1 MAYPKSI
8 IKTSALLITIGVAYS
23 SISLASGF
31 RLPEVSTVGIGTSNA
46 LVANTTEIG
55 ALPYNPAGMSFHEGK
70 ALAAG
75 ITMLNYDLTVTPD
88 GGTKTDNAGEDS
100 FLIPNLFFMARGNG
114 PWSFGLSINSP
125 FGLETKWP
133 DETFPVFAGPLDP
146 VEPEL
151 SRIKMVNLNPNLAY
165 KIDNSTSV
173 AFGINYYD
181 VMDVVLN
188 TQALKINGSGTGFGF
203 NLGVQKKIGALSLG
217 LSYRTSVD
225 VDISGSFDATGI
237 GSGALAARTSV
248 EFPDLLQLGAHY
260 QVNDKLGIE
269 LDIEQTGWSSFDKIK
284 VTDAAGAELI
294 TSTSKWD
301 DVTAYRLGFI
311 YQLNNKTK
319 LLFGYSVDEG
329 VTDKYFSARVPGND
343 RDLVSAGVTHDYGDW
358 TLEASYMR
366 VTLDDRDYNSTTAPN
381 TDANGTLAFNGEY
394 ESSADLFS
402 VGASMKF

>member
-1 MAYPKSI
+1 MAFPKST
-8 IKTSALLITIGVAYS
+8 IKKSALLVTIGISCTGV
-23 SISLASGF
+23 SLASGF

-75 ITMLNYDLTVTPD
+75 LTVLNYDLSVTPD
-88 GGTKTDNAGEDS
+88 GGTKTDNSGEDS

-114 PWSFGLSINSP
+114 PWSFGIGINSP

-133 DETFPVFAGPLDP
+133 DETFPVFAGPLEP

-151 SRIKMVNLNPNLAY
+151 SKIKMLNLNPNLAY
-165 KIDNSTSV
+165 KVDDSTSV
-173 AFGINYYD
+173 AFGINHYN
-181 VMDVVLN
+181 VKQVALN

-217 LSYRTSVD
+217 LSYRSSVD

-260 QVNDKLGIE
+260 QVNNKLGIE
-269 LDIEQTGWSSFDKIK
+269 LDIEQTGWSSFDVIK
-284 VTDAAGAELI
+284 VTDVSGSPLI
-294 TSTSKWD
+294 SSINKWD

-311 YQLNNKTK
+311 YQLNGKTK

-329 VTDKYFSARVPGND
+329 VTDEYFSARVPGND
-343 RDLVSAGVTHDYGDW
+343 RDLISLGVTHDFGDW

-366 VTLDDRDYNSTTAPN
+366 VTLDDRDYNSTTPPGAE
-381 TDANGTLAFNGEY
+381 ANGTLAFNGEY